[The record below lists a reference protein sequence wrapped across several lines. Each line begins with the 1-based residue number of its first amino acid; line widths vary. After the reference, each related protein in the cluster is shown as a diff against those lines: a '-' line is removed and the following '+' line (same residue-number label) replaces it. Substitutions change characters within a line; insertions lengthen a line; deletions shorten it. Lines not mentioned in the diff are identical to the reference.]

1 MSDLSEQLFDIIGI
15 GIVSFWPLAWGWWIV
30 VICILAI
37 LVGCVIIL
45 VRYWRFR
52 NSWRFGF
59 CRRLK
64 QMHQILDDENKC
76 DIVTEISKI
85 LRSAGIRRYSRTSC
99 AGLFGEEWLTWLQ
112 EHDKNGGF
120 DWKKAAFLAEI
131 PYRPES
137 MNGVSQYKIQ
147 ALISASITWIQVRGS
162 DVDGVE

>member
-1 MSDLSEQLFDIIGI
+1 MARIQITTIHHPQARGQKLTIPI
-15 GIVSFWPLAWGWWIV
+15 PL
-30 VICILAI
+30 
-37 LVGCVIIL
+37 
-45 VRYWRFR
+45 
-52 NSWRFGF
+52 
-59 CRRLK
+59 
-64 QMHQILDDENKC
+64 
-76 DIVTEISKI
+76 ISNNCSPKI